1 MANRK
6 RNLHIAKKR
15 RRQRVNVVKVCK
27 SNTPEKY
34 TEEEA
39 ELIADNIAGVAVAFF
54 ILLVMCLG
62 MLIV

>member
-1 MANRK
+1 MTNRK
-6 RNLHIAKKR
+6 RNLNIAKK

-39 ELIADNIAGVAVAFF
+39 KLIASNIAGVVVAFF

>member
-1 MANRK
+1 M
-6 RNLHIAKKR
+6 
-15 RRQRVNVVKVCK
+15 NVVKVCK